1 MWNYVIAHID
11 KCDLYRICTDESIS
25 SWRFEITR
33 SGQSALSFQG
43 VQGLRINEQ
52 AEDSQPML
60 MEVTPTTFVLVASSP
75 TIEAVESKDEAI
87 DPSQSP
93 DVVPEIVNVDA
104 IEATQV
110 DATDF
115 SQIQPTNLDSAFATV
130 SAEAET
136 QEYEDEQTLPYD
148 PSGCRH
154 RDTDLIIYIEILN
167 PS

>member
-52 AEDSQPML
+52 AEDSQ
-60 MEVTPTTFVLVASSP
+60 P